1 MSMSNLVTYF
11 SWRYVIEWC
20 VGTRV
25 DLKNGHLKGM
35 FLIDIEICIQNVC
48 QCTSL
53 ISGGTCMIIQGN
65 KKNITFIMN
74 TKGMRYPY
82 VL

>member
-1 MSMSNLVTYF
+1 M
-11 SWRYVIEWC
+11 
-20 VGTRV
+20 

-65 KKNITFIMN
+65 KKKNHFHNEYKRNEISLRTLN
-74 TKGMRYPY
+74 S
-82 VL
+82 